1 VTSFSHSAH
10 KMRPYA
16 DMSVQT
22 RGLAWSPQPD
32 PFSKQHIL
40 RMGEDVPLVPDKIS
54 DLPLPSR
61 MLWAEQCSVQNAC
74 FHLIAGAINT
84 VQQSTN
90 KSSTSTAT
98 VPDIDG
104 SHEDSLGVL
113 VRLVITLPI
122 MVWFW

>member
-1 VTSFSHSAH
+1 MTSFSHSAH

-22 RGLAWSPQPD
+22 RRLAWPPQPD

-40 RMGEDVPLVPDKIS
+40 RMGEDVPLVPDEIS
-54 DLPLPSR
+54 DLPSCTL
-61 MLWAEQCSVQNAC
+61 QCSECVS
-74 FHLIAGAINT
+74 HLIAGAINT

-90 KSSTSTAT
+90 KSSASTTT

-104 SHEDSLGVL
+104 SHEDSLGTAGYPPTNNGVVL
-113 VRLVITLPI
+113 VASSGSWQR
-122 MVWFW
+122 